1 MRYVSLENPDIREF
15 ALLDPKG
22 FLEEYGDRLII
33 DEIQYVPKLFSY
45 IKERVDNNKK
55 VKYLITGS
63 NNFLMLENI
72 SQTLAGRVAVLKL
85 LPFSIE
91 ELTNTRYEKK
101 DYESYIFYGGYIRKA
116 IVQHINVIYSN
127 SNYRPIIKYKFGLYS
142 RTSSATRRIENSYET
157 GDIQNKVFYTKQEA
171 IFRWLKDQEV
181 NPREML
187 QDFFEG
193 GKNANN

>member
-1 MRYVSLENPDIREF
+1 MELSIT
-15 ALLDPKG
+15 PK
-22 FLEEYGDRLII
+22 F
-33 DEIQYVPKLFSY
+33 
-45 IKERVDNNKK
+45 
-55 VKYLITGS
+55 
-63 NNFLMLENI
+63 
-72 SQTLAGRVAVLKL
+72 
-85 LPFSIE
+85 
-91 ELTNTRYEKK
+91 ELNS
-101 DYESYIFYGGYIRKA
+101 DVYIFYGGYIRKA